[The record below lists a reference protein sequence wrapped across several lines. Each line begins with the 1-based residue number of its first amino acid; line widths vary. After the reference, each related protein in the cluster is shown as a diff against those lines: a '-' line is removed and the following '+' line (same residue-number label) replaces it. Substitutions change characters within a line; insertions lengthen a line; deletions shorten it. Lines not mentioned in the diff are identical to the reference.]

1 VQLPFRHPRSGDVGD
16 ITFADSRNGFL
27 FGPALLVSHNGGES
41 WRREALPPV
50 QALGIGAGYAFVLT
64 QRGTQGRVRLWRA
77 RIGHDRWS
85 PLSLPKDAAAPQTFS
100 DTSSVQL
107 AVEGKTVLLLQP
119 GDMGPEPTHFGR
131 LWASN
136 DSGVHWLTRTTPCK
150 QGDGGAGGRPQ
161 VGMRGTDFNY
171 E

>member
-1 VQLPFRHPRSGDVGD
+1 MQLPFRHPRSGDVGD
-16 ITFADSRNGFL
+16 IAFADSRNGFL

-77 RIGHDRWS
+77 GIGHDRWS

-107 AVEGKTVLLLQP
+107 AVEGRTALGKQRLRRPLADAHDPLQ
-119 GDMGPEPTHFGR
+119 T
-131 LWASN
+131 
-136 DSGVHWLTRTTPCK
+136 
-150 QGDGGAGGRPQ
+150 GGRRRWRTST
-161 VGMRGTDFNY
+161 GWHARN
-171 E
+171 